1 MIYVIIA
8 LIAWNILVT
17 YRLWKLYLTVNS
29 IDHGCK
35 SMFTSLVKAVNIH
48 TNILNTFIDD
58 PEPTSK
64 RIH

>member
-1 MIYVIIA
+1 MIYAIIA

-17 YRLWKLYLTVNS
+17 YRLWKLYATVNS
-29 IDHGCK
+29 IDYGCK

-48 TNILNTFIDD
+48 TNILNNFIDD

-64 RIH
+64 RVH